1 MQDDSR
7 GNGRPPRSNWW
18 FVLPIL
24 FSIFGGLVAYFAIR
38 NDDRPK
44 ARNCLYL
51 GLAMTALSVALNLA
65 LAAEFAGIAAGTDLS
80 ASP

>member
-1 MQDDSR
+1 MQYDGR
-7 GNGRPPRSNWW
+7 GIGRPQRSNWW

-51 GLAMTALSVALNLA
+51 GLAMTVLSVALNLA